1 MSPEPPPTPPPAAP
15 ARADDQLTRA
25 QRRAG
30 IEQPAA
36 GGVEA
41 APLDP
46 NDPHA
51 PAPGEVS
58 EFIDDAKRF
67 WAANGSWIATTLL
80 IFAVIFG
87 GYRFLQ
93 NRTST
98 AREQAWSDLYGV
110 NSQNLVDLVA
120 EAHPGAVRTLAQ
132 LRGGDLALAK
142 HQKLAD
148 PETSPEAAEL
158 LTRAESRYQAALAS
172 APHDIYRLNAL
183 DGLGV
188 VAESRRDADAARKHY
203 EALKQAAGDR
213 FPAWTARTDRRLAM
227 LNDLPAPVRFAP
239 APAAP
244 LGDADGLPD
253 LSTPSAPGAEVVPAA
268 PDAAPATE

>member
-1 MSPEPPPTPPPAAP
+1 MSPEPPPTPPAGP
-15 ARADDQLTRA
+15 DDQLTRA

-30 IEQPAA
+30 IEQPAG

-80 IFAVIFG
+80 IFAVVFG

-120 EAHPGAVRTLAQ
+120 EAHPGAVSTLAQ
-132 LRGGDLALAK
+132 LRGGDLALAE
-142 HQKLAD
+142 HQRLSD
-148 PETSPEAAEL
+148 PVSDPAAGAEL
-158 LTRAESRYQAALAS
+158 LDRAESRYRAALGS

-227 LNDLPAPVRFAP
+227 LDDLPAPVRFAP
-239 APAAP
+239 APASPPAASDDP
-244 LGDADGLPD
+244 PGDA
-253 LSTPSAPGAEVVPAA
+253 SAA
-268 PDAAPATE
+268 PTPDADAADPATSDAE